1 MLKARHTIIDN
12 QRWVI
17 GNGQEVSALD
27 DHWVPNMGILRS
39 QLIADIDTVQ
49 AATSTLNMLRLAD
62 LLHQSPTGLCW
73 NEGLL
78 CRLWQP
84 HIVQAILLIPLG
96 TRDLRCWK
104 DEPAGTP
111 RNKDTQNLIPE
122 GERFLWYAPH
132 TRFSDQLSELKN
144 AIVIASILNRTLIIP
159 PVLDHHSVALGS
171 CPKLRVS
178 SLTELRV
185 SVWDH
190 MIQLVQTR
198 RYVSMADIVDISSVI
213 SSSSVRTV
221 DFRVF
226 ASLWCG
232 LNMDLACFGSLCC
245 AISELGSMSGDFKQC
260 RSLLSGPTSNIGQC
274 TYAVEEDCRTTVWTY
289 QQNNERRAET
299 ATVLEFGSLFTAPY
313 KGSELY
319 IDIHEAP
326 RDPQRQ
332 SLLQKIEFL
341 PFVPEIMDAGKE
353 FSVNRIKVPF
363 LCAQLRL
370 LDGQFKNHWKDTF
383 LALKQKMQ
391 SLQEVNNRKENDPID
406 IFIMTDLPSSNWSE
420 TYLGEL
426 ARDSNAYKLHY
437 LQEGDELVVQ
447 TAQKVMVAE
456 HGLRSGFLP
465 RILDGKSKKSCRSVV
480 LPDILLYIEEAI
492 CNCPS
497 LVCWDCWV
505 NHCPKYRAHEKK

>member
-1 MLKARHTIIDN
+1 MDSIAHWFWHKASPQNRRLGTVLMWYIWKARN
-12 QRWVI
+12 R
-17 GNGQEVSALD
+17 
-27 DHWVPNMGILRS
+27 
-39 QLIADIDTVQ
+39 
-49 AATSTLNMLRLAD
+49 
-62 LLHQSPTGLCW
+62 
-73 NEGLL
+73 
-78 CRLWQP
+78 
-84 HIVQAILLIPLG
+84 
-96 TRDLRCWK
+96 
-104 DEPAGTP
+104 
-111 RNKDTQNLIPE
+111 DTQNLIPK

-132 TRFSDQLSELKN
+132 SGFSNQLSELKN
-144 AIVIASILNRTLIIP
+144 AIVIASVLNRMLIIP

-171 CPKLRVS
+171 CPKFRVS
-178 SLTELRV
+178 SPTKLRV

-190 MIQLVQTR
+190 IIQLVQTR

-213 SSSSVRTV
+213 SSSLVRTV

-260 RSLLSGPTSNIGQC
+260 GSLLSGPTSNIGQC

-289 QQNNERRAET
+289 QQNNEELLDSFQPDEQLKRKKKLSYVRRRRDVYKAFGRGSRAET

-326 RDPQRQ
+326 RDPQIQ

-353 FSVNRIKVPF
+353 FAVNRIKVPF
-363 LCAQLRL
+363 LCVQLRL
-370 LDGQFKNHWKDTF
+370 LDGQFKNHWKDTL
-383 LALKQKMQ
+383 LALKQKIP
-391 SLQEVNNRKENDPID
+391 SLQEVDSRKENDPID

-437 LQEGDELVVQ
+437 LQEGDELVVR
-447 TAQKVMVAE
+447 TAHKVMAAE

-465 RILDGKSKKSCRSVV
+465 RVLDGKNKKSCRSVV
-480 LPDILLYIEEAI
+480 LPDSLLYIEEAI
-492 CNCPS
+492 CNCASPGFVGTVGSTIAQSIELMRKNNLCFNPS
-497 LVCWDCWV
+497 
-505 NHCPKYRAHEKK
+505 